1 MAAVKPING
10 IEPLYIQIGQY
21 GMYLISCIL
30 VQSSKRL
37 DPEHPVDLEWDPL
50 SVGQCIIL
58 YDYGLVC

>member
-37 DPEHPVDLEWDPL
+37 DPEHPVDLE
-50 SVGQCIIL
+50 
-58 YDYGLVC
+58 